1 MIERWK
7 SSTRCGIDLKTEAD
21 IQSEIMIELSK
32 RGHKIFR
39 ANAGKIQDARTGM
52 WIKLFPKGFSDLC
65 GWRAGDGKFIAIEVK
80 NEKGRLRPEQVKFA
94 QFAKT
99 QPILYGVAKS
109 AEEAIEIV
117 EGQSDESK
125 TEKKTISK

>member
-7 SSTRCGIDLKTEAD
+7 SFMKCGIDLKTEAD

-52 WIKLFPKGFSDLC
+52 WIKLFPKGFPDLC

-80 NEKGRLRPEQVKFA
+80 NKKGKLRAEQVNFA
-94 QFAKT
+94 RFAKT
-99 QPILYGVAKS
+99 QPIIYGVARSK
-109 AEEAIEIV
+109 EEAINIIENGWNGYGV
-117 EGQSDESK
+117 
-125 TEKKTISK
+125 